1 MPTLFIAGDSTAA
14 NGTPD
19 AIGWGRMF
27 ADYFDPARMRV
38 VNRAIGGRSSRT
50 FVSEGRWDRLMEE
63 VKAGD
68 FVIIQFG
75 HNDGGP
81 IDSPPARGSLPGLG
95 EETREVTVNGRQEIV
110 HTFGWYLR
118 KMISDTRAKGA
129 TPILASLTVRNFWK
143 DGRVERGSGRFGAWT
158 REVAEAEKV
167 AFIDLTKLIADRYDQ
182 MGPVEVNSFFPR
194 DHVHTS
200 WDGARFNARL
210 MVSGLKGLRE
220 QSIIRGLSREGRS
233 LPTAEPENVWVPPRS
248 RPRGSQEA
256 FETWLNLGQP
266 ADPDLPTIY
275 LIGDSTVRT
284 GRGTGDNGQFGWGD
298 PFENYIYPGKA
309 NLVNLAVGGTGART
323 FMQHWTRIEPRLK
336 RGDVVIMQFG
346 HNDNGARGALR
357 GIGEE
362 TEEREN
368 PESGETEV
376 VHTFGWYLRKYIA
389 DTRARGATPVVCSL
403 IPRNLW
409 RDGRIARTADG
420 HAAWARAVAE
430 AENVTFLD
438 LHELIAQR
446 YEAMGQEAVNDL
458 FADGR
463 VHTNWKGAVLN
474 AEVVASALR
483 ESAVNPLQ
491 AFMRPG
497 PRR

>member
-220 QSIIRGLSREGRS
+220 QSIIRGL
-233 LPTAEPENVWVPPRS
+233 
-248 RPRGSQEA
+248 
-256 FETWLNLGQP
+256 
-266 ADPDLPTIY
+266 
-275 LIGDSTVRT
+275 
-284 GRGTGDNGQFGWGD
+284 
-298 PFENYIYPGKA
+298 
-309 NLVNLAVGGTGART
+309 
-323 FMQHWTRIEPRLK
+323 
-336 RGDVVIMQFG
+336 
-346 HNDNGARGALR
+346 
-357 GIGEE
+357 
-362 TEEREN
+362 
-368 PESGETEV
+368 
-376 VHTFGWYLRKYIA
+376 
-389 DTRARGATPVVCSL
+389 
-403 IPRNLW
+403 
-409 RDGRIARTADG
+409 
-420 HAAWARAVAE
+420 
-430 AENVTFLD
+430 
-438 LHELIAQR
+438 
-446 YEAMGQEAVNDL
+446 
-458 FADGR
+458 
-463 VHTNWKGAVLN
+463 
-474 AEVVASALR
+474 
-483 ESAVNPLQ
+483 
-491 AFMRPG
+491 
-497 PRR
+497 